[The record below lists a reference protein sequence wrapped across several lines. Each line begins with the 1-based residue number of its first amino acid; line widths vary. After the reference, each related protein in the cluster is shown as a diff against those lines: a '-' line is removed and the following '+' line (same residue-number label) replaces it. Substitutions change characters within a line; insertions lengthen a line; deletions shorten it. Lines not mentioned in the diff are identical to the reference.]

1 MKITRNK
8 PSRKEPS
15 IMKFIGRKEELK
27 KLDKIIHTDEMTFAL
42 IYGRRRV
49 GKSELVSQAL
59 AKSNVKNLYYEC
71 KQVAQE
77 SNVNG
82 LSEIVSEI
90 MGLPRLGFADI
101 ESLLNYIFELSTKEK
116 MVLVLDEYPYL
127 RETVKGMDSILQ
139 AVVDKYRK
147 NSKLTLIILGSYV
160 DVMRSLLEH
169 ENPLYERVDL
179 AITLKQMD
187 YYESSFFYPNFSAED
202 KVRIYSVFGGIPY
215 YNRLI
220 DDSKSVQENITELI
234 ASPGARLENEVS
246 MYLNAELSK
255 IVNANEVFEALS
267 RGFSKYSDILSQSH
281 VSSGPTLVDVL
292 DKLISMEVVVKTAPI
307 NDNMNKKKIGY
318 YICDNLS
325 LFYYRYIF
333 KYSSQMK
340 IMDSEVF
347 YKKYIEKDFEE
358 YFVPH
363 MFENVC
369 RQYLIR
375 KNKEGAIEPVIE
387 NIGKYYYDNPV
398 ERTNGEFDIVT
409 KDELGYAFY
418 EVKFKKKPVSDEMI
432 NEEVEQVKVTGLNC
446 YKYVFFSRSGFNC
459 EKRDDVVLIA
469 LEEIFAE

>member
-1 MKITRNK
+1 
-8 PSRKEPS
+8 
-15 IMKFIGRKEELK
+15 MKFIGRKEELK
-27 KLDKIIHTDEMTFAL
+27 KLDKMMHADEMTFTL

-49 GKSELVSQAL
+49 GKSELVSQAM
-59 AKSNVKNLYYEC
+59 AKSKVKNLYYEC
-71 KQVAQE
+71 RQVAQE
-77 SNVNG
+77 NNVNG
-82 LSEIVSEI
+82 LSEIVSET
-90 MGLPRLGFADI
+90 MGLPKLGFSDI
-101 ESLLNYIFELSTKEK
+101 ESLLHYIFELSTKEK

-127 RETVKGMDSILQ
+127 RESVRGMDSILQ
-139 AVVDKYRK
+139 AAIDQYRK

-160 DVMRSLLEH
+160 EVMRSLLEH
-169 ENPLYERVDL
+169 ENPLYGRVDL
-179 AITLKQMD
+179 TINLKQMD
-187 YYESSFFYPNFSAED
+187 YYESSFFYPNFSEED
-202 KVRIYSVFGGIPY
+202 KIRIYSVFGGIPY

-234 ASPGARLENEVS
+234 ASSGARLENEVS

-307 NDNMNKKKIGY
+307 NDSTNKKKVGY

-333 KYSSQMK
+333 RYSSQMN

-358 YFVPH
+358 YYVPH
-363 MFENVC
+363 MFESVC

-375 KNKEGAIEPVIE
+375 KNKAGEIEPVIE
-387 NIGKYYYDNPV
+387 TIGKY
-398 ERTNGEFDIVT
+398 
-409 KDELGYAFY
+409 
-418 EVKFKKKPVSDEMI
+418 
-432 NEEVEQVKVTGLNC
+432 
-446 YKYVFFSRSGFNC
+446 
-459 EKRDDVVLIA
+459 
-469 LEEIFAE
+469 